1 MWESQT
7 GSLLVDYFEAFLRDR
22 DLDQF
27 REQVTARYTEGAL
40 GRVLTSSPS
49 IAARRAAV
57 LALGVGH
64 RQLRAEQHGPG

>member
-49 IAARRAAV
+49 IAAR
-57 LALGVGH
+57 
-64 RQLRAEQHGPG
+64 